1 MSSKRKQRGIKSEI
15 NKKKGEERATRKNQ
29 DCYVTFKPEHVTST
43 QSKDGGGGYGRVKL
57 PPPYSVPLPSVRD
70 PTSVTRD
77 NFVSDHK

>member
-1 MSSKRKQRGIKSEI
+1 MKPIKCQAKENYEAYKAKEEGKKESD
-15 NKKKGEERATRKNQ
+15 KKKTKTAASLLNLNMSLAPRVRK
-29 DCYVTFKPEHVTST
+29 
-43 QSKDGGGGYGRVKL
+43 GYGRVKL